1 MRTPR
6 ILASVALLLLGVT
19 GCVAVPTAPRP
30 APAPSPA
37 PAGDRPPAPVVP
49 SRVVQPSA
57 REALASTGPQDGAK
71 DKVKEQQGGAKA
83 QGEGRKAAEEPGRR
97 VRPRRPAAGPART
110 VPVRPERR
118 AAVPERRTQRPAS
131 RPRPPQPRTSYD
143 MRSLCE
149 ASDGVTHS
157 DVTALCRD
165 SYGSGRR

>member
-6 ILASVALLLLGVT
+6 ILASAVLLLLGVS

-30 APAPSPA
+30 APAPSLA
-37 PAGDRPPAPVVP
+37 PAGERSASPVVP

-57 REALASTGPQDGAK
+57 REALASTGPK
-71 DKVKEQQGGAKA
+71 DPAEDKAGDRGGAKA

-118 AAVPERRTQRPAS
+118 AAVPERRTQRPAP
-131 RPRPPQPRTSYD
+131 RPRPPRPRTSYD

-165 SYGSGRR
+165 AYGSGRR

>member
-1 MRTPR
+1 MRTSR
-6 ILASVALLLLGVT
+6 ILSSAVLLLLGVS

-30 APAPSPA
+30 APAPSLA
-37 PAGDRPPAPVVP
+37 PAGERSASPVVP

-57 REALASTGPQDGAK
+57 REALASTDPK
-71 DKVKEQQGGAKA
+71 DPAGERGGAKA
-83 QGEGRKAAEEPGRR
+83 QGEGRRAAEEPGRR

-118 AAVPERRTQRPAS
+118 AAVPDRRTQRPAP
-131 RPRPPQPRTSYD
+131 RTRPPRPRTSYD

>member
-6 ILASVALLLLGVT
+6 ILASVALLLLGAT

-30 APAPSPA
+30 APAPSLA
-37 PAGDRPPAPVVP
+37 PAGDRSPAGVVP

-57 REALASTGPQDGAK
+57 RETLASTGPQDKAK
-71 DKVKEQQGGAKA
+71 DKVKERGGAKA

-131 RPRPPQPRTSYD
+131 RPGPPQPRTSYD